1 MKNENVK
8 IIARL
13 SRISGVFS
21 TGKFGNRGM
30 KDIPTPITS
39 SAPTVRCLS
48 SLWLNLNFLA
58 WNLRE

>member
-13 SRISGVFS
+13 SRISGLVS
-21 TGKFGNRGM
+21 TDKPRNCGM
-30 KDIPTPITS
+30 KDKPTPITR

-48 SLWLNLNFLA
+48 SFWLNRNFLA
-58 WNLRE
+58 WNLDE